1 MKKILIV
8 DDQFQIRQLVSWALE
23 ESGYELKEAS
33 TGEAALRMALENRP
47 DLILLDVSMP
57 GRLDGFQTCVEIRR
71 HGVLKG
77 IRIVLLTAHDRQED
91 REKGIAAGANAY
103 LVKPFKPAQLRG
115 VIQKLLEPPTAP
127 TSSAASAGE
136 SAPVNPPA

>member
-8 DDQFQIRQLVSWALE
+8 DDQFQIRQLVTWALE
-23 ESGYELKEAS
+23 ESGYELREAS
-33 TGEAALRMALENRP
+33 TGEAALRMALDNRP

-57 GRLDGFQTCVEIRR
+57 GRMDGFQTCTEIRR

-77 IRIVLLTAHDRQED
+77 VRIVLLTAHDSKAD

-115 VIQKLLEPPTAP
+115 VIHKLLEPPAAP
-127 TSSAASAGE
+127 AGSSAEDGP
-136 SAPVNPPA
+136 APVNPPA

>member
-8 DDQFQIRQLVSWALE
+8 DDQFQIRQLVTWALE
-23 ESGYELKEAS
+23 ESGYELREAS
-33 TGEAALRMALENRP
+33 TGEAALRMSLDSRP

-57 GRLDGFQTCVEIRR
+57 GRMDGFQTCAEIRR

-77 IRIVLLTAHDRQED
+77 VRIVLLTAHDRQED

-115 VIQKLLEPPTAP
+115 VIHKLLQPPAAP
-127 TSSAASAGE
+127 ADGTAGE
-136 SAPVNPPA
+136 PAPVSPPA